1 MNFTYPTPYP
11 DVNAMLQTLLPH
23 VQSVLENHFV
33 GMYLDGSLAVGD
45 FDEDS
50 DIDFVVVTDQ
60 PISEADFLALQAM
73 HDRIATIDSPYATD
87 LEGSYLS
94 QHALRHYNPADDLH
108 PNIERGAGERLKWV
122 YHEASWD
129 VHRSVL
135 RDRGVIIA
143 GPAPE
148 TLIDPVSPD
157 QLRAAMLSAQLPWAA
172 RLLDQPAQIERR
184 GYQSYIVL
192 TLCRLLYTLHHGAI
206 VSKLAATRWAKE
218 TLGEEW
224 VPLIERAWEGR
235 HHPDQEASA
244 EDVEATRALIRYAL
258 VRDGSQG

>member
-1 MNFTYPTPYP
+1 MDLIHPTPSP
-11 DVNAMLQTLLPH
+11 EVNAMLQTLLPS
-23 VQSVLENHFV
+23 VQAVLGNNFI

-50 DIDFVVVTDQ
+50 DIDFVVVTNQ
-60 PISEADFLALQAM
+60 PISEPDFLALQAM
-73 HDRIATIDSPYATD
+73 HDRIATFDSPYATD

-94 QHALRHYNPADDLH
+94 QHALRHYDPANDLH

-135 RDRGVIIA
+135 RDCGIIIT

-157 QLRAAMLSAQLPWAA
+157 QLRKAMLSAQLPWAA
-172 RLLDQPAQIERR
+172 RLLNESAWIQSR

-192 TLCRLLYTLHHGAI
+192 TLCRLLYTLYHGTI
-206 VSKLAATRWAKE
+206 VSKLAAVRWTKE
-218 TLGEEW
+218 VLGEQW
-224 VPLIERAWEGR
+224 HPLIDRAWEGR
-235 HHPDQEASA
+235 HHHQGAALA
-244 EDVEATRALIRYAL
+244 EDVEGTRALIRYAL
-258 VRDGSQG
+258 ISEY